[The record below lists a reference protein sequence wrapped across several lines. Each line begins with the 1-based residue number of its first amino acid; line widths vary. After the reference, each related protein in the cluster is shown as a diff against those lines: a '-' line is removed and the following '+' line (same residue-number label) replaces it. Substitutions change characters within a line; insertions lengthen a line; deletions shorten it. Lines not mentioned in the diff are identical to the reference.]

1 MASSLSK
8 LVDNLSEGIHN
19 NKCSDCGS
27 NPDYIKTTAKP
38 SSLERKNEKLILEC
52 YNCKQRYKKKFN
64 KDPIKR
70 FAITYSFCNNDL
82 NKFIL
87 LLRKG
92 VYPYEYMDNWE
103 RFNETSLPSKES
115 FYSNLNMEDIGDIDY
130 RHGNNVFNKF
140 KLNNLGDYHDLY
152 VESDTLLFADV
163 FENFRDMCL
172 KEYELDP
179 AHFLS
184 LPGLAWQACLKKTNI
199 ELELLTDYDML
210 LMVEEGIRGGICYS
224 VHRYAKANNK
234 YMKNYNNNEE
244 SSYIQYLDAN
254 NLYGWA
260 MSKKLPVNGF
270 RWIDNNETAGPV
282 INEDF
287 IKKYDENN
295 DKGYIFKVDVKYPK
309 RLHELHSDLPFLP
322 ERMEINKCKKLVCN
336 LYKKKKYVAH
346 KNTLKQALNH
356 GLKLKKIHRV
366 IEFNQKTWLKPY
378 IDMNT
383 ELRKLAKNDFEK
395 DLFKLMNNS
404 VFGKTME
411 NIRKH
416 RDIKLITTDKKR
428 SKLVSEPNYD
438 TINLISEDLSIIEM
452 KKTKVKMNK
461 PIYLGLSIL
470 EISKIL
476 MYEF

>member
-19 NKCSDCGS
+19 NKCSDCIS
-27 NPDYIKTTAKP
+27 NLDYIKITA
-38 SSLERKNEKLILEC
+38 ERKNDKKV
-52 YNCKQRYKKKFN
+52 NCKQLYKKNFN
-64 KDPIKR
+64 KELIKR
-70 FAITYSFCNNDL
+70 FASTYSFCNNDL
-82 NKFIL
+82 NRFIL

-92 VYPYEYMDNWE
+92 VYPYEYMHNWE

-115 FYSNLNMEDIGDIDY
+115 FYSNLNMEDIDDIDY

-152 VESDTLLFADV
+152 VQSDTLLLADV

-210 LMVEEGIRGGICYS
+210 LMVEEGIRGGICHS
-224 VHRYAKANNK
+224 IQRYAKANNK

-254 NLYGWA
+254 NHYGWA

-270 RWIDNNETAGPV
+270 KWTDNNV

-287 IKKYDENN
+287 IKNYDENN
-295 DKGYIFKVDVKYPK
+295 DKGYIFEVDVKYPK
-309 RLHELHSDLPFLP
+309 RLHDLHSDLPFLS
-322 ERMEINKCKKLVCN
+322 ERMEVNTCKKLVCN
-336 LYKKKKYVAH
+336 LFNKKKYAAH
-346 KNTLKQALNH
+346 INILKQALNH

-366 IEFNQKTWLKPY
+366 IEFNQEAWLKPY

-383 ELRKLAKNDFEK
+383 ELRKLPKNDLEK

-411 NIRKH
+411 NKRKH
-416 RDIKLITTDKKR
+416 RDIKLVTTDRKR
-428 SKLVSEPNYD
+428 SKLVSEPNYHI
-438 TINLISEDLSIIEM
+438 INLISEDLSIIEM
-452 KKTKVKMNK
+452 KKAKVKMNK

-470 EISKIL
+470 EISKT
-476 MYEF
+476 